1 MHLSELDI
9 PKSNLGP
16 ESNSRLRSK
25 MAKFSDRLL
34 GEREEPP
41 RGNAVNKVIIIIINI
56 IKKLTQLIN
65 LSVRYIRL
73 ITIDFQK
80 RSDSNVV
87 LTGIFFKSVSTYF
100 HNLIAFHI
108 LTCDFTSYMQS
119 STLFF

>member
-56 IKKLTQLIN
+56 IKKLTQLIK

-80 RSDSNVV
+80 RSDSMW
-87 LTGIFFKSVSTYF
+87 F
-100 HNLIAFHI
+100 
-108 LTCDFTSYMQS
+108 
-119 STLFF
+119 